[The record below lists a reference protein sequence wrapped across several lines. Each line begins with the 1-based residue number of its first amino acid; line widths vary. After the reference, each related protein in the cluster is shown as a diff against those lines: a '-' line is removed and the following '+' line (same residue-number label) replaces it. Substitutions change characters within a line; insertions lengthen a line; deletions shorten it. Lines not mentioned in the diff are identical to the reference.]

1 MQIRCIIAKVLD
13 KLVLELH
20 YTLQYNATMGYYK
33 IALLNVHFFVKLHNK
48 SCRNAVFMQN

>member
-20 YTLQYNATMGYYK
+20 YTLQYNATIFNSPQG
-33 IALLNVHFFVKLHNK
+33 VHSSILSIPPRNRIFV
-48 SCRNAVFMQN
+48 SI